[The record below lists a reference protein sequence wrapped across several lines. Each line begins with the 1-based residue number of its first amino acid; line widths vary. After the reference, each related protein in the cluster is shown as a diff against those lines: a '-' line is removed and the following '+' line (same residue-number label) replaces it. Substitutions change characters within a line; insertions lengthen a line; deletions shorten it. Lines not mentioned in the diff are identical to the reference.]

1 MKEHILSPQSCKMA
15 NHTCQITREDSI
27 KFWKRPNGCG
37 GSRCCGSPGGQLHMP
52 VPHGCTHRTGT
63 ATPEPATT
71 DGQERT
77 SPRGQTYPSHFWV
90 AQPDFTRQ
98 EKTLATSH
106 PHVSPLLAS
115 LSLVF
120 PYSSSCQRS
129 PSACFFFPVPF
140 VSMQTPY
147 CCRHHCQ
154 GLRHPPG
161 ALPEQSN
168 ATSQAPPGWDCGSCS
183 APGRRGLQ
191 QAEGGQVL
199 HSHPSLPPR
208 EIEDRNENLGCL
220 AG

>member
-27 KFWKRPNGCG
+27 KFWKRPNDCG
-37 GSRCCGSPGGQLHMP
+37 GSCCCGSPGGQLHMP
-52 VPHGCTHRTGT
+52 VPHGCTHRT
-63 ATPEPATT
+63 
-71 DGQERT
+71 RT
-77 SPRGQTYPSHFWV
+77 GEDISLWPNLPK
-90 AQPDFTRQ
+90 P
-98 EKTLATSH
+98 
-106 PHVSPLLAS
+106 S
-115 LSLVF
+115 LSGPARLHQAGEDTGHFPPQCLTPSGFALLGVSLLLVL
-120 PYSSSCQRS
+120 PKISQCLL
-129 PSACFFFPVPF
+129 FFLSVSFA
-140 VSMQTPY
+140 SMQTPY

-168 ATSQAPPGWDCGSCS
+168 ATIQAPPGWDCGSCS
-183 APGRRGLQ
+183 ALGRGGLQ

-199 HSHPSLPPR
+199 HSRPSLPPC